1 MVIRLRSAGQK
12 TLGEVTFVAKA
23 AFTPG
28 LLPTM
33 GEVLEVMLFHLL
45 PSPGRRQMSKVEAA
59 AVVAG
64 GLREHWIYQN
74 IYTIKK
80 VSWV

>member
-1 MVIRLRSAGQK
+1 M
-12 TLGEVTFVAKA
+12 
-23 AFTPG
+23 
-28 LLPTM
+28 
-33 GEVLEVMLFHLL
+33 EVMLFHLL

-80 VSWV
+80 VSWS